1 LIISPPPRR
10 FRFVR
15 IGQMLLLAAATYV
28 VVSAVTGFPG
38 SSPGHGGPN
47 DALRYSFGLASGVM
61 CLMRAGLI
69 RGDRVAWVTLGAGLI
84 AYGAGNVYF
93 YTALMGDDAIPT
105 PSIADIGWI
114 AFYPAAFIAVVLL
127 IRGQVTQF
135 HPSLWLDVPVGALGV
150 AALASGI
157 AVSATA
163 EFPDAGVLTV
173 LVNLVYPLA
182 DLLLLVMVVGVF
194 GLFGWRPGRVWWLL
208 GGALVA
214 FAVGDTSILLDV
226 GGSTDAYSPSAPT
239 EILLTTA
246 VVLPAF
252 AAWHRQP
259 RKPATPMSGWGMLV
273 VPALLALAS
282 LALLVVGATVTL
294 PFVTVVLAAATVLAA
309 LVRAGMTFAE
319 VQQLAT
325 SRRQAR
331 TDELT
336 GLANRRGFL
345 ERVARLEGRD
355 GGGAFALLLLDLDRF
370 KEVNDSLGHH
380 VGDDLLTQVGSRIA
394 TALRPDDLLARLGGD
409 EFAVLLDNADA
420 DAAKLVADRVLAAL
434 ATPFDVAGVTLHV
447 DASIGAALCPEH
459 AGDAATLLQRADIAM
474 YAAKSART
482 GVEYYRPG
490 SDANSLLRLDMIE
503 ALRRVPGSGQ
513 LQVHYQV
520 KVDLRTGRA
529 CGVEALMRWQHPAR
543 GLLRPEEFIP
553 LAEQAGLMRPLTL
566 EVLELSLAQCRSW
579 ADDGVDLTV
588 AVNLSV
594 SDLLDRTFPD
604 LVAALLDRHG
614 LPPRALELE
623 ITEATLMLDRVRS
636 ASVLRQLRDLG
647 VRIVVDDYGAGYS
660 SLSYLGSLPVDVLKL
675 DKSFTIQL
683 DRDRVA
689 AAIVRHTVGLA
700 HSLGLDIVV
709 AGVENATALA
719 MLEELGCDGV
729 QGYYIGRP
737 QPAEHL
743 TGALAANA
751 GFGPSRPSAPGATS
765 PGGHADDRGADGP
778 DEDRH
783 PQPAAKAWG

>member
-1 LIISPPPRR
+1 
-10 FRFVR
+10 
-15 IGQMLLLAAATYV
+15 
-28 VVSAVTGFPG
+28 
-38 SSPGHGGPN
+38 
-47 DALRYSFGLASGVM
+47 
-61 CLMRAGLI
+61 
-69 RGDRVAWVTLGAGLI
+69 
-84 AYGAGNVYF
+84 
-93 YTALMGDDAIPT
+93 
-105 PSIADIGWI
+105 
-114 AFYPAAFIAVVLL
+114 
-127 IRGQVTQF
+127 
-135 HPSLWLDVPVGALGV
+135 
-150 AALASGI
+150 
-157 AVSATA
+157 
-163 EFPDAGVLTV
+163 
-173 LVNLVYPLA
+173 
-182 DLLLLVMVVGVF
+182 
-194 GLFGWRPGRVWWLL
+194 
-208 GGALVA
+208 
-214 FAVGDTSILLDV
+214 
-226 GGSTDAYSPSAPT
+226 
-239 EILLTTA
+239 
-246 VVLPAF
+246 
-252 AAWHRQP
+252 
-259 RKPATPMSGWGMLV
+259 MSGWGMLV

-345 ERVARLEGRD
+345 ERVTQMEGRSAV

-380 VGDDLLTQVGSRIA
+380 VGDDLLIQVGGRIA
-394 TALRPDDLLARLGGD
+394 TALRPGDLLARLGGD
-409 EFAVLLDNADA
+409 EFAVILENADA
-420 DAAKLVADRVLAAL
+420 DAATLVADRVLAAL
-434 ATPFDVAGVTLHV
+434 GTPFDVAGVTLHV
-447 DASIGAALCPEH
+447 DASIGVARCPEH

-482 GVEYYRPG
+482 GVEHYRPG

-503 ALRRVPGSGQ
+503 ALRRLPGSGQ
-513 LQVHYQV
+513 LRVHYQV
-520 KVDLRTGRA
+520 KMDLRTGRA
-529 CGVEALMRWQHPAR
+529 CGVEALARWQHPAR

-566 EVLELSLAQCRSW
+566 EVLEMSLAQCRRW

-623 ITEATLMLDRVRS
+623 ITETTLMLDRVRS
-636 ASVLRQLRDLG
+636 ASVLRQLHDLG
-647 VRIVVDDYGAGYS
+647 VRIAVDDYGAGYS

-683 DRDRVA
+683 DRNRAA

-709 AGVENATALA
+709 EGVENAAALA
-719 MLEELGCDGV
+719 TLEESGCDVV
-729 QGYYIGRP
+729 QGYYLGRP

-743 TGALAANA
+743 AASLAGNAAGCRPGAADPAARPDGRRGA
-751 GFGPSRPSAPGATS
+751 EPSA
-765 PGGHADDRGADGP
+765 GGSAGGSAEGSADG
-778 DEDRH
+778 RH
-783 PQPAAKAWG
+783 PQPAANAWG